1 MTFSRRHF
9 RKHGMLF
16 VFQKVLLFLLVVL
29 TFDAKLPSRTQ
40 NDLNTAIVK
49 DNELFTIQY
58 ITTADVIRSNHIK
71 NQSSLYALTKLKF
84 SKHHSYFKYLLI
96 LSGDINL
103 HPGPVKYPCSVCAK
117 PVRKKIISCEKCGLW
132 LHKKCDPTLKFE
144 NNPSSICKP
153 CQNKSHD
160 NLDNAWVEF
169 PFDDD
174 FLGTKK
180 LLLLMKKLTM
190 TLIEQIQLPTG
201 KLSTNEAFT

>member
-1 MTFSRRHF
+1 M
-9 RKHGMLF
+9 
-16 VFQKVLLFLLVVL
+16 L

-40 NDLNTAIVK
+40 NDLNTAIFK

-58 ITTADVIRSNHIK
+58 ITTANVIRSNHTK
-71 NQSSLYALTKLKF
+71 HQSSLYALTKLKF

-117 PVRKKIISCEKCGLW
+117 PVRNRTISCEICGLW
-132 LHKKCDPTLKFE
+132 LRKKCDPTLKLE
-144 NNPSSICKP
+144 SNSSSICEP
-153 CQNKSHD
+153 CQNKLHN

-174 FLGTKK
+174 FLGDKK

-190 TLIEQIQLPTG
+190 TLIKQIQLPTR